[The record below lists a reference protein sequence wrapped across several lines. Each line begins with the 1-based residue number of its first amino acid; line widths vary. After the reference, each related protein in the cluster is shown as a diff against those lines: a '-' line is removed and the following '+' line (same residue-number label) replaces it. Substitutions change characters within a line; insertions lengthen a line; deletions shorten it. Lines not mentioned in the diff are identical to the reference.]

1 VNGWREEEDESTTP
15 GCLHTLFQRHLY
27 KAFTVLDLLCVWS
40 YIILGM
46 GGYLLSVWIEIEQMV
61 GSFLIMVLVLPP
73 RVSTGSFPLT
83 LHTNR

>member
-1 VNGWREEEDESTTP
+1 MAGGRKKTSRPLRAACTLSSNGTYTR
-15 GCLHTLFQRHLY
+15 R
-27 KAFTVLDLLCVWS
+27 LLCWIFCVFGRTSSWGRGLS
-40 YIILGM
+40 SQ
-46 GGYLLSVWIEIEQMV
+46 SVWIEIEQMV